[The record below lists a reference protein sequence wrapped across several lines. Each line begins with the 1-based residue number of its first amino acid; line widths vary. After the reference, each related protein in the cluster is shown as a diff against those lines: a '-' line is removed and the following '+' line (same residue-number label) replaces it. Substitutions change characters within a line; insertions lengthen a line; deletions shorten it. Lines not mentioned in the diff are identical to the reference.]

1 MSHTHIP
8 TSPKGQ
14 RDRRTCT
21 RVSGFKEMPRKPDL
35 QQIVGRVM
43 QSHDESP
50 RSDVIG
56 KPREADEND
65 SGHVVDDLF
74 LEIL

>member
-1 MSHTHIP
+1 
-8 TSPKGQ
+8 
-14 RDRRTCT
+14 
-21 RVSGFKEMPRKPDL
+21 
-35 QQIVGRVM
+35 M